1 MRLREVILKNFRAY
15 KSEIRISISDLTAFI
30 GRNDIGKSTILEA
43 LEIFFNNSTVK
54 IEGQDPCV
62 HTSDKIV
69 VIGCVFEGLPD
80 QIVLDATSS
89 TSLKEEYLLNKDGFL
104 EIHKEYDCSLKTPK
118 ETVYVVAYHP
128 SVDKANDL
136 LLLKNS
142 DLKKRIAELGIDDS
156 SIDQRSNPSIRRAIW
171 ASFSDLNLAE
181 TKIPLNK
188 EDAKSI
194 WENLVKAL
202 PIYALFQADRPSK
215 DEDAEIQDPMKL
227 AVSEAIKSVE
237 SDLDRIKN
245 VVRDRVM
252 EVAERTLSKLREMD
266 PDLAQQLS
274 PSFKADPKWDGFRLS
289 LTGDDQIPINKRGSG
304 VRRLILLNFF
314 RAEVERKQS
323 VTGSPG
329 VIYAIEEPETSQ
341 HPSNQRL
348 IMESLCDLSEQENC
362 QVMITTHV
370 PGLAGLLPIDSI
382 RYIFRD
388 EDGEN
393 NVTVGD
399 SSILKRVA
407 DELGVI
413 PDERVQIFVCVEG
426 PHDVSILKHFS
437 KVLNSVD
444 KSIPVL
450 GVDQRIAVLPLG
462 GSTLRDWVY
471 NNYLKSLGKPE
482 IHIYDRDTENPPKYQ
497 ICCQEVN
504 ARGDGSQAFLTN
516 KREMENY
523 LHPDAISEVYGFEIT
538 FGDYDD
544 VPLIVAREVHQR
556 SGSPNT
562 WDSLD
567 PEVQKKKVSRAKRR
581 LNNEVASKMTIE
593 RIMQQD
599 PKNEIKMWLQEISKK
614 LR

>member
-188 EDAKSI
+188 EDAKAI

-289 LTGDDQIPINKRGSG
+289 LTGDDQIPINKRPA
-304 VRRLILLNFF
+304 N
-314 RAEVERKQS
+314 
-323 VTGSPG
+323 
-329 VIYAIEEPETSQ
+329 
-341 HPSNQRL
+341 
-348 IMESLCDLSEQENC
+348 
-362 QVMITTHV
+362 
-370 PGLAGLLPIDSI
+370 
-382 RYIFRD
+382 
-388 EDGEN
+388 
-393 NVTVGD
+393 
-399 SSILKRVA
+399 
-407 DELGVI
+407 
-413 PDERVQIFVCVEG
+413 
-426 PHDVSILKHFS
+426 
-437 KVLNSVD
+437 
-444 KSIPVL
+444 
-450 GVDQRIAVLPLG
+450 
-462 GSTLRDWVY
+462 
-471 NNYLKSLGKPE
+471 
-482 IHIYDRDTENPPKYQ
+482 
-497 ICCQEVN
+497 
-504 ARGDGSQAFLTN
+504 
-516 KREMENY
+516 
-523 LHPDAISEVYGFEIT
+523 
-538 FGDYDD
+538 
-544 VPLIVAREVHQR
+544 
-556 SGSPNT
+556 
-562 WDSLD
+562 
-567 PEVQKKKVSRAKRR
+567 
-581 LNNEVASKMTIE
+581 
-593 RIMQQD
+593 
-599 PKNEIKMWLQEISKK
+599 
-614 LR
+614 